1 MPRELEASFISCCL
15 LSMVFRFVCYDD
27 FTCSCVNTIAH
38 PETREE
44 ERENSNGHD
53 ERDHD
58 ADMGDAPEREK
69 DVEAAATNEGDGHV
83 VESPPIDAELEK
95 RVRRKL
101 DRNLVPLLAA
111 LYLLAFL
118 DRSNIG

>member
-1 MPRELEASFISCCL
+1 M
-15 LSMVFRFVCYDD
+15 
-27 FTCSCVNTIAH
+27 N
-38 PETREE
+38 
-44 ERENSNGHD
+44 
-53 ERDHD
+53 
-58 ADMGDAPEREK
+58 DAPAQREK
-69 DVEAAATNEGDGHV
+69 DVEAEAMSEGDGHV
-83 VESPPIDAELEK
+83 VASQPIDAELEK

>member
-1 MPRELEASFISCCL
+1 LFALVFAISTALFEKREGDCE
-15 LSMVFRFVCYDD
+15 D
-27 FTCSCVNTIAH
+27 
-38 PETREE
+38 
-44 ERENSNGHD
+44 SNAHD
-53 ERDHD
+53 ERDHH
-58 ADMGDAPEREK
+58 ADMDGKLAQQEK
-69 DVEAAATNEGDGHV
+69 DVEAAATSEGDGHV
-83 VESPPIDAELEK
+83 VASPPINAELEK

>member
-1 MPRELEASFISCCL
+1 VTFPTTTDFACL
-15 LSMVFRFVCYDD
+15 PECSLFRLRYLRKEKG
-27 FTCSCVNTIAH
+27 I
-38 PETREE
+38 TR
-44 ERENSNGHD
+44 NDSNAHD

-58 ADMGDAPEREK
+58 VDMDGKPAQQEK
-69 DVEAAATNEGDGHV
+69 DVEAAAMSAGDGHV
-83 VESPPIDAELEK
+83 VASPPINVELEK